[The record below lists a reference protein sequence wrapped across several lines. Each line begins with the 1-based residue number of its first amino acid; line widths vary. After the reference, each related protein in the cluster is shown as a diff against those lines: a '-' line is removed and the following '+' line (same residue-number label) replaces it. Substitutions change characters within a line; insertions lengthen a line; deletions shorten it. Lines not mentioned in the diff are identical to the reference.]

1 MTGSLIWS
9 LNPQWPLL
17 DKDRSRRVSFIAKT
31 KRFCDYFYSSEICTH
46 RTPLTQAQACLQT
59 HTHDIKAAMPGP
71 VGSLLPRKHDH
82 LKIGWLT
89 GCPNWIP
96 SIHSFVMSSYRRKK
110 QAVKKQSLA
119 HNPRPHPHYP
129 TFFHFQSWLTLNS
142 AQTPHQQSGPL
153 CVPSE

>member
-59 HTHDIKAAMPGP
+59 HTHDIK
-71 VGSLLPRKHDH
+71 GSDARSS
-82 LKIGWLT
+82 WLT
-89 GCPNWIP
+89 PSPKTWSPQNWLAYWLP
-96 SIHSFVMSSYRRKK
+96 QLDPQYSQLCDEFLQKKK
-110 QAVKKQSLA
+110 QAVKKQSLV
-119 HNPRPHPHYP
+119 HNPRPPHYP